1 MNNLAE
7 IFNIDLDK
15 KMAVERAA
23 ELYVN
28 GGLFI
33 YPTDTIYGFGCNPFN
48 NSAMKKLNNL
58 KGRVS
63 SKQYILLVENVDMLR
78 GYADVP
84 GKTLKILNNI
94 WPAPVSTVL
103 SLNRKTEKILNH
115 STAAFRIPDHS
126 FCHDLLDMIKSPLV
140 STSVNFSSEPPLMD
154 GKSIV
159 GSEFTKRVDAIF
171 YSTKDLRSE
180 ASTLV
185 DLTGDIPI
193 ILRKGK
199 INFMELWRKLS

>member
-1 MNNLAE
+1 MNNPLE
-7 IFNIDLDK
+7 KFNIDLDTQ
-15 KMAVERAA
+15 MAVERAA

-33 YPTDTIYGFGCNPFN
+33 YPTDTIYGFGCNPFS
-48 NSAMKKLNNL
+48 NSAMKKLNNI

-63 SKQYILLVENVDMLR
+63 NKQYILLVEDVGMLS

-84 GKTLKILNNI
+84 VKTLEILSNI

-103 SLNRKTEKILNH
+103 NLNSKTEKILNH
-115 STAAFRIPDHS
+115 ATAAFRIPDHS
-126 FCHDLLDMIKSPLV
+126 FCRDLLDMIKSPLV
-140 STSVNFSSEPPLMD
+140 STSVNFSNETPLVD
-154 GKSIV
+154 GESILR
-159 GSEFTKRVDAIF
+159 SKFTKCVDAIF
-171 YSTKDLRSE
+171 YTAKDLQSE

-193 ILRKGK
+193 VLRKGK
-199 INFMELWRKLS
+199 INFMELWKKLS